1 MLGKD
6 IRLGRIRDRD
16 TGKYIIVPLDHG
28 VTVGPVKGLND
39 LMKTVGSVAEGGATA
54 ILMHKGTVASAYPGH
69 ERDLG
74 LILHLSASTEFGN
87 TEDCKVLV
95 SSVREA
101 IKTGADAVSLHIN
114 LGSKS
119 EPEMLHD
126 LGMVSQECSEWGVP
140 LVCMAYVRGN
150 APSETEDAAHA
161 VRVVSEL
168 GADVVK
174 CDYTGDP
181 DSFRTVVEASLVPV
195 VVAGG
200 PVMESDRDILDMVYG
215 AMSAGASGVSIG
227 RNIFQHRNPEKITA
241 AIADIVKNGS
251 DAEEAGRLL

>member
-6 IRLGRIRDRD
+6 IRLDRIRDRN
-16 TGKYIIVPLDHG
+16 TGRYVIVPMDHG
-28 VTVGPVKGLND
+28 VTVGPTKGLND
-39 LMKTVGSVAEGGATA
+39 LIQTVDSVAKGGATA
-54 ILMHKGTVASAYPGH
+54 VLMHKGTVRSAYRGYGK
-69 ERDLG
+69 DLG
-74 LILHLSASTEFGN
+74 LIIHLSASTEFGV

-101 IKTGADAVSLHIN
+101 IKNGADAVSLHIN
-114 LGSKS
+114 VGSEC

-150 APSETEDAAHA
+150 VPSGTDEAAHA
-161 VRVVSEL
+161 VRLVSEL

-174 CDYTGDP
+174 CSYTGDP
-181 DSFRTVVEASLVPV
+181 DSFRSVVEASLVPV

-200 PVMESDRDILDMVYG
+200 PIMESEREVLDMVHG

-227 RNIFQHRNPEKITA
+227 RNIFQHKNPEKMTA
-241 AIADIVKNGS
+241 AIAGIVIDGL
-251 DAEEAGRLL
+251 DAEEARRLL